1 MVVPVFRYT
10 SSVEY
15 GVGLDLLVGKCSE
28 IILTFRLFSTTLSPV
43 VCKILAKALS
53 VDSKMGLS

>member
-10 SSVEY
+10 SAVEY

-43 VCKILAKALS
+43 VCKILAKGLS